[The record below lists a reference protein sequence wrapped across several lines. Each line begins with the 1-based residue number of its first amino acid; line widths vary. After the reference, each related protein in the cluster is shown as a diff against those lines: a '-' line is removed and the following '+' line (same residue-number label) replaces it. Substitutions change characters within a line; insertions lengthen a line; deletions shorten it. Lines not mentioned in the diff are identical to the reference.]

1 MNIAPYANVVLHGG
15 PSSLGLQER
24 VRHTNNLTEKIKVLL
39 GNRYEH
45 FEPTSE
51 IDSTFGRDLIVYVW
65 KECTYVAE

>member
-1 MNIAPYANVVLHGG
+1 MNITPYANVVLHGG
-15 PSSLGLQER
+15 PPSLDPQER
-24 VRHTNNLTEKIKVLL
+24 VRHTDNPTEKIKLLL

-51 IDSTFGRDLIVYVW
+51 IDSSFGHELVVYVW